1 MSFAR
6 KLTVSRNVILEML
19 SERDVNTE
27 AYNNFSV
34 EELNVLYKN
43 STKSSKE
50 MNPLWNCYYMEMSG
64 EKNTCKI
71 FV

>member
-1 MSFAR
+1 
-6 KLTVSRNVILEML
+6 ML
-19 SERDVNTE
+19 RERDVDTE

-43 STKSSKE
+43 NTKSSKE
-50 MNPLWNCYYMEMSG
+50 MNPHKDMQMSG
-64 EKNTCKI
+64 EKKNTCKI

>member
-6 KLTVSRNVILEML
+6 KLTISRNVILEML
-19 SERDVNTE
+19 RERDVDTE

-50 MNPLWNCYYMEMSG
+50 
-64 EKNTCKI
+64 
-71 FV
+71 